1 MLTEERFCKLA
12 LGFPEAVQS
21 GHFDVTD
28 FRVRGK
34 IFATLRPKDGR
45 AVVKLSPDEQRL
57 LMETA
62 AGQFEPIPGS
72 WGQRGWTRVVL
83 DMADEASVRHAMA
96 MGWRSVAPKTLLQA
110 AP

>member
-1 MLTEERFCKLA
+1 MLTQECFRELA
-12 LGFPEAVQS
+12 LGFPEAAQGS
-21 GHFDVTD
+21 HFDVTD

-62 AGQFEPIPGS
+62 AGLFEPIPGS
-72 WGQRGWTRVVL
+72 WGQKGWTRVIL
-83 DMADEASVRHAMA
+83 EKADEETVRHAMA
-96 MGWRSVAPKTLLQA
+96 MGWRSVAPKALR
-110 AP
+110 